1 MRTTPTTRPKRSN
14 TPQPQHFRTEGF
26 RASRLCRFRHM
37 TEWKAFSLCLLAHGA
52 GRSLEFA
59 PPSKH
64 RRAPFSWIETF
75 SRLPLMAML
84 FAVPAL
90 LAVTLGIA
98 QGSDTSQCAVP
109 HSAAGGSLLQHAAQ
123 SSSSS
128 NPFAS
133 HQHAGCRKMIHRC
146 LCKDCEDE
154 AQEFY
159 HANWSAWKLGFDICC
174 NSQYNEELCHELN
187 LVMFN
192 FPERAFGPGD
202 LVKETPD
209 PALKDFASRPRA

>member
-109 HSAAGGSLLQHAAQ
+109 HSAAGWLIVAACCAKLFLFQPFRVPSACRLSQDDPPLPLQ
-123 SSSSS
+123 
-128 NPFAS
+128 
-133 HQHAGCRKMIHRC
+133 G
-146 LCKDCEDE
+146 L
-154 AQEFY
+154 
-159 HANWSAWKLGFDICC
+159 
-174 NSQYNEELCHELN
+174 
-187 LVMFN
+187 
-192 FPERAFGPGD
+192 
-202 LVKETPD
+202 
-209 PALKDFASRPRA
+209 